1 MRITNYED
9 LIMKRAMDVFA
20 EDGLKFFGID
30 KKVMIFTI
38 WPPLAGGGMLPKKYF
53 QPRIF
58 DGMGDFYG
66 HLIPI
71 SLN

>member
-30 KKVMIFTI
+30 KKGKRTRSN
-38 WPPLAGGGMLPKKYF
+38 G
-53 QPRIF
+53 
-58 DGMGDFYG
+58 
-66 HLIPI
+66 I
-71 SLN
+71 SCFRK

>member
-30 KKVMIFTI
+30 KKVQRTRSN
-38 WPPLAGGGMLPKKYF
+38 G
-53 QPRIF
+53 
-58 DGMGDFYG
+58 
-66 HLIPI
+66 I
-71 SLN
+71 SCFRK